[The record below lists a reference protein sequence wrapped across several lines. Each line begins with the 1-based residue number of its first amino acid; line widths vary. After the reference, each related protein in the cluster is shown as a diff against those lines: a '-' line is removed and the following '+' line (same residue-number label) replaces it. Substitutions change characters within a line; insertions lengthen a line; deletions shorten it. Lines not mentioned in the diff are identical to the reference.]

1 MMKRLC
7 ILALAAGCGN
17 ATTKPD
23 EPTSAPGL
31 IITSPAR
38 GTNVDGG
45 SVTVTGTA
53 TVSTGTPTVT
63 INSAGVAV
71 GSDGSFSADV
81 QVAPGISLIETHAID
96 ETGSDTRD
104 VRAVLAGTLA
114 TSDGSEQA
122 TIAAEASPAALTAIG
137 GAIATDAKAI
147 DFTQAAQAL
156 NPVYDNG
163 GCLGAVIDINSISLK
178 TIDVALAPKANALA
192 TDVTIDNISVKLSA
206 SYKVACIGGST
217 TITVGATAAHISGD
231 LGASISAGKIA
242 TTLPAVTVTLDGF
255 TLDVG
260 SLPSELTDLVTGAV
274 KSAVQNSLASMI
286 ESKVPPLAN
295 AKLAGL
301 VAKSFSGKILG
312 ATTALTVTPSKSAI
326 SSDGL
331 YVELG
336 AKALVTGGAG
346 GMYLSAPMPASPS
359 LMAQSQDL
367 GVAVE
372 CDLVNSLLAGLWAA
386 GAFDKTVPAS
396 DLSLAAALLDPNATQ
411 LALSLALPPT
421 VTSDGTG
428 NLQLAM
434 GDAMISVEDAGGTQ
448 LQQIALSL
456 QTAVSA
462 AVSNGSVALTL
473 GTPTLFATVTEQAG
487 DGARAL
493 GDTEIETLVS
503 GVWPIIGG
511 QASSALANLPLPQIA
526 GVMLGAP
533 TVTGAPGYLVANL
546 PLH

>member
-1 MMKRLC
+1 MMNRACLL
-7 ILALAAGCGN
+7 IVIAACGN
-17 ATTKPD
+17 ATTAPD
-23 EPTSAPGL
+23 QPTSPPVL
-31 IITSPAR
+31 IITAPAR
-38 GTNVDGG
+38 GTNVDGA
-45 SVTVTGTA
+45 SVTVSGTA
-53 TVSTGTPTVT
+53 TVSSGAPTVT

-81 QVAPGISLIETHAID
+81 EVAPGISLIETHAID

-156 NPVYDNG
+156 NPVYDNS
-163 GCLGAVIDINSISLK
+163 GCLGAVIDITSIALK
-178 TIDVALAPKANALA
+178 DIDVALAPKANALA
-192 TDVTIDNISVKLSA
+192 TEVTIDNVTVKLSA

-231 LGASISAGKIA
+231 LGASISGGKIA
-242 TTLPAVTVTLDGF
+242 TTLPSATVTLDGF

-286 ESKVPPLAN
+286 QSKVPALAN
-295 AKLAGL
+295 QKLAGL

-312 ATTALTVTPSKSAI
+312 QTTALTVTPSKSTIA
-326 SSDGL
+326 STGL

-346 GMYLSAPMPASPS
+346 GMYYSAPMPASPS

-386 GAFDKTVPAS
+386 GAFDKTVPVS
-396 DLSLAAALLDPNATQ
+396 DLSLASALLDPNATQ
-411 LALSLALPPT
+411 LALSLSLPPT

-428 NLQLAM
+428 DLQLAM
-434 GDAMISVEDAGGTQ
+434 GDAMISIEDAGGTQ
-448 LQQIALSL
+448 LQQLALSL

-462 AVSNGSVALTL
+462 ASMNGSVALTL
-473 GTPTLFATVTEQAG
+473 GTPTVFATITEQAD

-493 GDTEIETLVS
+493 SDSEVETLVG

-526 GVMLGAP
+526 GVTLGAP
-533 TVTGAPGYLVANL
+533 TVSGAPGYLVANL

>member
-1 MMKRLC
+1 MKRLC